1 MLVCLEYNYQQVLE
15 QIQEDFEDQWV
26 DDMDY
31 AFDELREGG
40 IRMTDQELEE
50 IQSVFGFSDEQ
61 LESYLMKFY
70 EGIIDELDIP
80 GGSQQSDLERR
91 MSKAYDKLE
100 AQLGK
105 DNELVSTNK
114 SAADFIRMANR
125 MRQERGEGAINVK
138 GLDLDRPFG

>member
-1 MLVCLEYNYQQVLE
+1 
-15 QIQEDFEDQWV
+15 
-26 DDMDY
+26 
-31 AFDELREGG
+31 
-40 IRMTDQELEE
+40 MTDAELEE
-50 IQSVFGFSDEQ
+50 IRVFGFSEEQ
-61 LESYLMKFY
+61 LESYLMSSTRVLSTVGYPRWLK
-70 EGIIDELDIP
+70 
-80 GGSQQSDLERR
+80 QSDLESR

>member
-1 MLVCLEYNYQQVLE
+1 
-15 QIQEDFEDQWV
+15 
-26 DDMDY
+26 
-31 AFDELREGG
+31 
-40 IRMTDQELEE
+40 MTDAELEE
-50 IQSVFGFSDEQ
+50 IQSVFGFTDEQ

-70 EGIIDELDIP
+70 EGIVDEFDIP

-105 DNELVSTNK
+105 DNEFVSTNK

-138 GLDLDRPFG
+138 GLDSTDPSVDAIINTKVTESPVKDLGSFLNEKDTSKATL